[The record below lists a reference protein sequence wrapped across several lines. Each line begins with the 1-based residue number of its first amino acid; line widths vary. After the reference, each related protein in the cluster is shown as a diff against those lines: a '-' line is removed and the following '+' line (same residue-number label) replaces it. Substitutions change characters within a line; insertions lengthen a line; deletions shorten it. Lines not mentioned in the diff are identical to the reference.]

1 MAMQDQGISPQNNKP
16 KAKKSLIN
24 DPVVRSIFYQVV
36 LVAGIV
42 ALGLFLFA
50 NLRANLERQNIA
62 TGFGF
67 LDNAAGFDIGFKL
80 IDYDRSSTYWRVLLV
95 GFLNT
100 FLVASIGIVLAT
112 ILGFSI
118 GIARLSSNWLI
129 ARLATVYVE
138 IIRNIPL
145 LLQMFFWYFG
155 VLALLPSNVKQS
167 IMLPLDMVLNKRGFY
182 YPRPLWDIPNI
193 IPTGLIEGLASTGG
207 WLVPIAVGA
216 WGVWIVVKKY
226 MAKQLTLITQEA
238 MIGLLILAVAT
249 VILFAVPDWW
259 LQTVVRNILNSLN
272 LVVMAIIA
280 AACAVAYLRKWAAKK
295 LSDTGER
302 FPVGRASIGIMV
314 IFPLLVWFIT
324 FSKLDFEIP
333 VLQGFNFKG
342 GVQIPPE
349 LIAVGIALVM
359 YTASFIAEV
368 VRAGI
373 LAVDR
378 GQTEAA
384 QALGLQDGDR
394 LRLVVIPQA
403 MRVIIPPLTNQ
414 FLNLT
419 KNSTLAIFI
428 GYPELAAVFTGT
440 TLNQTGQ
447 AVEVMVMTMVIYLTL
462 SLLTSAYMNW
472 YNAQNALIER

>member
-1 MAMQDQGISPQNNKP
+1 MAVQDQGLPAGKGQP
-16 KAKKSLIN
+16 KAKTSIIN
-24 DPVVRSIFYQVV
+24 DPVYRSIFYQVL
-36 LVAGIV
+36 LVVGII
-42 ALGLFLFA
+42 AFGLFLFA

-67 LDNAAGFDIGFKL
+67 LNNAAGFDIGFKL

-112 ILGFSI
+112 ILGFSV

-129 ARLATVYVE
+129 AKIATVYVE
-138 IIRNIPL
+138 TIRNIPL

-155 VLALLPSNVKQS
+155 VLSLLPSNVKES
-167 IMLPLDMVLNKRGFY
+167 LILPLDMILNKRGFY

-193 IPTGLIEGLASTGG
+193 IPAGFIEGVAGIAGWAMPLA
-207 WLVPIAVGA
+207 VAA
-216 WGVWIVVKKY
+216 WGISIIVRKY
-226 MAKQLTLITQEA
+226 MAKMLVLISQEA
-238 MIGLLILAVAT
+238 MIGLLILFVTAI
-249 VILFAVPDWW
+249 ILFVVPDWW
-259 LQTVVRNILNSLN
+259 LQTVVRNVLNALN
-272 LVVMAIIA
+272 IVVMAIIA
-280 AACAVAYLRKWAAKK
+280 GFIGVTYLRKWAAKK
-295 LSDTGER
+295 LADTGER
-302 FPVGRASIGIMV
+302 FPVGRVSIA
-314 IFPLLVWFIT
+314 IFVLVPLVVWFLS
-324 FSKLDFEIP
+324 FSTLGFEKP
-333 VLQGFNFKG
+333 ELKGFNFQG
-342 GVQIPPE
+342 GIQIPPE

-384 QALGLQDGDR
+384 QALGLKDGDR